1 MLSLPIQVEED
12 FKSFLEISLPT
23 YEVKP
28 YKLEVVLQPSL
39 NVKQVVKIGQD
50 LMLQKFIV
58 EAKYIQEP

>member
-12 FKSFLEISLPT
+12 FKSFLEILLPT